1 MEIAKN
7 IEILEET
14 LWFKKEKIILLND
27 LHIGY
32 EEALQRRGVLVPKFQ
47 LKEILSKLESILE
60 KTRPE
65 KVIINGDLKHEFGR
79 VLRQEWKEVL
89 EFLEFIINKG
99 VEVIIIKGNH
109 DHLMQVLANK
119 KNITLIN
126 SYVLGDNLILHGDE
140 LVKEDINLKKFKRII
155 IGHEHPAIVLREG
168 GKKEKYKCFLQGKW
182 KNKELIVMPSFNPLL
197 EGTDV
202 SKEKLLSPFLT
213 DISNFTVY
221 IVGFREVL
229 KFGKVKSF
237 EKKFN

>member
-7 IEILEET
+7 IEIVEET
-14 LWFKKEKIILLND
+14 LWFKKEKILLLND

-47 LKEILSKLESILE
+47 LKEILSKLKPILE
-60 KTRPE
+60 RTKPE
-65 KVIINGDLKHEFGR
+65 KVIINGDLKHEFGL

-89 EFLEFIINKG
+89 EFLDFLINRG
-99 VEVIIIKGNH
+99 IETVIIKGNH
-109 DHLMQVLANK
+109 DPLMQILANR
-119 KNITLIN
+119 KNIILID
-126 SYVLGDNLILHGDE
+126 SYLLGDNLIVHGDE
-140 LVKEDINLKKFKRII
+140 LIKVDKGLKKIKRII
-155 IGHEHPAIVLREG
+155 IGHEHPAIVLKEG

-213 DISNFTVY
+213 DIANFTVY
-221 IVGFREVL
+221 IVGGGEEHNAFNRKVL
-229 KFGKVKSF
+229 F
-237 EKKFN
+237 